1 MQRKAII
8 LILLTFLLIGFAGF
22 GCAGQHDQA
31 MYSLS
36 VELNKLTT
44 AAEGYEH
51 YMKPDPGMSD
61 EEFLK
66 NATEHDPGLLKPFES
81 YKLNVERQDG
91 HVSILVC
98 TPDGHQALLQD
109 VGCTNQ
115 FDQHLWQSE
124 PAIPCE
130 SVQDGFSVCG
140 AN

>member
-8 LILLTFLLIGFAGF
+8 LVLLTFLLICF
-22 GCAGQHDQA
+22 GCAGQQHQP

-66 NATEHDPGLLKPFES
+66 KATEHDPGLLKPFEG
-81 YKLNVERQDG
+81 YKLRVLRQDG
-91 HVSILVC
+91 HVSILIC
-98 TPDGHQALLQD
+98 TSDGDQALLQD
-109 VGCTNQ
+109 VGCTNK
-115 FDQHLWQSE
+115 FDNHIWQKEPPCPCVQH
-124 PAIPCE
+124 E
-130 SVQDGFSVCG
+130 SVFLICSPEE
-140 AN
+140 